1 MQPCRSVDA
10 FFMDGAAGKLFAV
23 HHLPKTDR
31 PAHGHVLLVPAF
43 NEEMNRCRSMVTLQ
57 AQAFAAIGFG
67 TLVVDLFGTGDS
79 DGDFSDARW
88 DIWLQDIAAAHAL
101 LSACG
106 NGHCAIL
113 CLRLGAILAAQAL
126 PNLASKP
133 LALMLWQPVTD
144 GKFHLTQSLRLKMPA
159 NLDRPHLPKESTA
172 SMREQFLTGQCV
184 EVAGYSLHPELARAI
199 DDAKLEDHAPFA
211 DLPTLWL
218 ENANGQSQDIAL
230 PSQKVISAW
239 SGKNVVPTVRTFPG
253 PAFWQVHERVVASSV
268 ISQTSTW
275 IDQTVSAS

>member
-10 FFMDGAAGKLFAV
+10 FFMDGPAGKLFAV
-23 HHLPKTDR
+23 HHLPKTER
-31 PAHGHVLLVPAF
+31 PARGHVLLVPAF
-43 NEEMNRCRSMVTLQ
+43 NEEMNRCRSMVTMQ
-57 AQAFAAIGFG
+57 AQAFANIGFG

-88 DIWLQDIAAAHAL
+88 DIWLQDIVAAYSL
-101 LSACG
+101 LSARASG
-106 NGHCAIL
+106 RCAIL
-113 CLRLGAILAAQAL
+113 GVRLGAILAVQAL
-126 PNLASKP
+126 PSLASKP

-144 GKFHLTQSLRLKMPA
+144 GKLHMTQFLRVRMAA

-172 SMREQFLTGQCV
+172 SMREQFLKGQCV
-184 EVAGYSLHPELARAI
+184 EVAGYLLHPELARAI
-199 DDAKLEDHAPFA
+199 DDAKLEHHAPFA
-211 DLPTLWL
+211 DLPTLWQ

-239 SGKNVVPTVRTFPG
+239 SGKNVMPTVQTFPG
-253 PAFWQVHERVVASSV
+253 PAFWQVHERVVASSI

-275 IDQTVSAS
+275 LDQTVPAS